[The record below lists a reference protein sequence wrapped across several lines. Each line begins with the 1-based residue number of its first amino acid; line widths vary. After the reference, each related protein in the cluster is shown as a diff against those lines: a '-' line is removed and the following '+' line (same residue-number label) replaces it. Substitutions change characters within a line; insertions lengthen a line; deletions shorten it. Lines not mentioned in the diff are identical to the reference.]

1 MYEPEYNTNGMISD
15 DYIKRV
21 EAEIQVKDA
30 QIAVVVKR
38 RKELRDQIAFLK
50 DNDEDDL
57 TDSDDE
63 DSTNGHEEVDLT
75 NSDETRAPPG
85 VVDLMNNDEDDSTD
99 SDDEDSTNRH
109 EEVDLMNNDEG
120 DLTDS
125 DDEDSTNGHE
135 EVDLTNSDE
144 TRAPPGV
151 VDLMNNDEDDST
163 DSDDEARLSGGA
175 PRQRANGRSARNET
189 KVGGMAYD
197 RIRGDSQARRRPTK
211 EELKARIAR
220 SVEAIGMKTAW
231 LRDDEAR
238 HRRLIEEPYA
248 RGKRRT
254 TYTPQQRREIQE
266 SLRRSE
272 RRLDKA
278 ELAASR
284 YFAV

>member
-50 DNDEDDL
+50 DNDED
-57 TDSDDE
+57 
-63 DSTNGHEEVDLT
+63 
-75 NSDETRAPPG
+75 
-85 VVDLMNNDEDDSTD
+85 
-99 SDDEDSTNRH
+99 
-109 EEVDLMNNDEG
+109 